1 MNEIHEFDT
10 VIYPRKLWIVVKP
23 EKGQLEDVFDDL
35 DYDEV
40 LSERWNA
47 TAIYLVREKKF
58 GLLGGLIVFK
68 NKREITIENITHEA
82 THIAMDMFTDLGIE
96 FNGASQEAFAYF
108 VGWVASC
115 CEQVKINNYN
125 ERIHRT
131 R

>member
-1 MNEIHEFDT
+1 MNGIHEFDPI
-10 VIYPRKLWIVVKP
+10 IYPRKLWVAVNPKK
-23 EKGQLEDVFDDL
+23 EQLYDAFDDL

-47 TAIYLVREKKF
+47 TAIYLVREKQLGF
-58 GLLGGLIVFK
+58 LGGLIVFK

-115 CEQVKINNYN
+115 CEQVKRNKYD
-125 ERIHRT
+125 
-131 R
+131 

>member
-1 MNEIHEFDT
+1 MNEIHEFDPI
-10 VIYPRKLWIVVKP
+10 IYPRRLWIVVKP

-35 DYDEV
+35 KYEEV
-40 LSERWNA
+40 SGDAYNA
-47 TAIYLVREKKF
+47 TAIYLVREKQF

-108 VGWVASC
+108 VGWVAEC
-115 CEQVKINNYN
+115 CEQVKRNKYN